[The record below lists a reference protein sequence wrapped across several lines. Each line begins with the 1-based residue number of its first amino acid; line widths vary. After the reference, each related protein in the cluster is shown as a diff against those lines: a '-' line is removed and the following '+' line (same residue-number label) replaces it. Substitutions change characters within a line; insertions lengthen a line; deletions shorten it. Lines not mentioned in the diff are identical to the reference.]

1 MLAIINYG
9 YYYYYFPI
17 AKQEI
22 EVLRCGGLPAKTLGR
37 EFAKME
43 CEGISNKGPLFGVM

>member
-9 YYYYYFPI
+9 YYYYYYFPI

-22 EVLRCGGLPAKTLGR
+22 EVLRCEGLPAKTLG
-37 EFAKME
+37 A
-43 CEGISNKGPLFGVM
+43 